1 MNARIEE
8 LQAKVAV
15 YAEKADS
22 QASTTDNHLA
32 SESVQA
38 SHTAEEDHFPFK
50 LNQYSQAHTEVPQQL
65 LKPQSPTGQMS
76 DEILSNEGIFG
87 HEQILMSMFIPKLG

>member
-1 MNARIEE
+1 MNARLEE

-22 QASTTDNHLA
+22 QTNTTDNHLA

-50 LNQYSQAHTEVPQQL
+50 LNQYSQAHTEVSQL
-65 LKPQSPTGQMS
+65 PLRPQSPTGQTS
-76 DEILSNEGIFG
+76 DEILSNEGIVG
-87 HEQILMSMFIPKLG
+87 LQEILMSRFIPTLG